1 MTHQNIDKFFKV
13 SAILFGQQFVDAFG
27 LNYNIIRL
35 YRNELNSLNG
45 KNYFTDL
52 VFETREGILLNF
64 EFQDVKIKK
73 NDLKRYMEYKVQ
85 LQCQSGK
92 PVVTVIICTYH
103 IKSEVYIYNETETS
117 ILKPIIRYLFESYD
131 EVKYLT
137 IKNKLK
143 SNYKLTHQEV
153 QFLVLSPFMVSFKF
167 RLQKIKEVCT
177 LIEEIKTKKLFD
189 NDEMFLPLILAI
201 KQYVSNEK
209 EQENLI
215 KVLTMDMS
223 ADKIYE
229 KVMNS
234 GILEQ
239 GIEIGMEKGREEGIE
254 KGREEGRFN
263 LAIELKNTLGIDKA
277 IELSGFTRKELE
289 NETLTPK

>member
-1 MTHQNIDKFFKV
+1 MPFLCNHP
-13 SAILFGQQFVDAFG
+13 
-27 LNYNIIRL
+27 RL
-35 YRNELNSLNG
+35 KEVE
-45 KNYFTDL
+45 
-52 VFETREGILLNF
+52 VFLHHL
-64 EFQDVKIKK
+64 D
-73 NDLKRYMEYKVQ
+73 KVQ

-239 GIEIGMEKGREEGIE
+239 GIEIGMK
-254 KGREEGRFN
+254 KGREEGREEGRLN

>member
-1 MTHQNIDKFFKV
+1 MAQ
-13 SAILFGQQFVDAFG
+13 
-27 LNYNIIRL
+27 
-35 YRNELNSLNG
+35 
-45 KNYFTDL
+45 
-52 VFETREGILLNF
+52 
-64 EFQDVKIKK
+64 
-73 NDLKRYMEYKVQ
+73 
-85 LQCQSGK
+85 
-92 PVVTVIICTYH
+92 
-103 IKSEVYIYNETETS
+103 
-117 ILKPIIRYLFESYD
+117 
-131 EVKYLT
+131 
-137 IKNKLK
+137 KNKSRNPRLLQ
-143 SNYKLTHQEV
+143 SRGSST
-153 QFLVLSPFMVSFKF
+153 PFMVSFKF

-239 GIEIGMEKGREEGIE
+239 GIKIGMKKGI
-254 KGREEGRFN
+254 EEGRFN

>member
-1 MTHQNIDKFFKV
+1 
-13 SAILFGQQFVDAFG
+13 
-27 LNYNIIRL
+27 
-35 YRNELNSLNG
+35 
-45 KNYFTDL
+45 
-52 VFETREGILLNF
+52 
-64 EFQDVKIKK
+64 
-73 NDLKRYMEYKVQ
+73 
-85 LQCQSGK
+85 
-92 PVVTVIICTYH
+92 
-103 IKSEVYIYNETETS
+103 
-117 ILKPIIRYLFESYD
+117 
-131 EVKYLT
+131 
-137 IKNKLK
+137 
-143 SNYKLTHQEV
+143 
-153 QFLVLSPFMVSFKF
+153 MVSFKF

-239 GIEIGMEKGREEGIE
+239 GIKIGMEKGKEIGREEGIE
-254 KGREEGRFN
+254 KGIKEGIKEGRFN

-289 NETLTPK
+289 NEKLSTK

>member
-1 MTHQNIDKFFKV
+1 
-13 SAILFGQQFVDAFG
+13 
-27 LNYNIIRL
+27 
-35 YRNELNSLNG
+35 
-45 KNYFTDL
+45 
-52 VFETREGILLNF
+52 
-64 EFQDVKIKK
+64 
-73 NDLKRYMEYKVQ
+73 
-85 LQCQSGK
+85 
-92 PVVTVIICTYH
+92 
-103 IKSEVYIYNETETS
+103 
-117 ILKPIIRYLFESYD
+117 
-131 EVKYLT
+131 
-137 IKNKLK
+137 
-143 SNYKLTHQEV
+143 
-153 QFLVLSPFMVSFKF
+153 MVSFKF

-239 GIEIGMEKGREEGIE
+239 GIEIGMKKGREI
-254 KGREEGRFN
+254 GRFN

-289 NETLTPK
+289 NETLTTE